1 MSKRKKI
8 EEWVYKV
15 IGMLDPSGI
24 NVKIYKEKVFGPMSD
39 KDFHQYIQDLKSGK
53 RHSVI
58 YAPNNGPVKLN
69 FERNIE
75 IGEKIGLNFFEKIWL
90 QGRDDLPDQLTP
102 IVYFVVPIRVRRQAQ
117 LVTKGI
123 SVPKN
128 MRTINVLT
136 GQPTGESQSAKISL
150 PELQLCA
157 SANMLKSMEE
167 LMKWRGG
174 DVRGGAALHGMLV
187 RHGRASLSALKPFA
201 SGVESTNYINALF
214 TAAHIGTN
222 LTK

>member
-1 MSKRKKI
+1 MSKRKQVENYI
-8 EEWVYKV
+8 LGV
-15 IGMLDPSGI
+15 INAIDPSGL
-24 NVKIYKEKVFGPMSD
+24 NAKLYKEKLFGPMTD
-39 KDFHQYIQDLKSGK
+39 EEFHQYIQDLKSGK
-53 RHSVI
+53 RFSI
-58 YAPNNGPVKLN
+58 IRAPNYGPVKLDLK
-69 FERNIE
+69 RNIE
-75 IGEKIGLNFFEKIWL
+75 TAKKMGLDFFQRLWIEGK
-90 QGRDDLPDQLTP
+90 GSTPTYLTP
-102 IVYFVVPIRVRRQAQ
+102 TYSFVIPTRLKRQAQ

-128 MRTINVLT
+128 MRTMNVLT

-157 SANMLKSMEE
+157 SAGLLKSMEE

-174 DVRGGAALHGMLV
+174 DVRGSAALHGMLV
-187 RHGRASLSALKPFA
+187 RHGRASLKSLKPFA

-222 LTK
+222 L